1 MRKIM
6 LNNMAAGFPADE
18 TFVRT
23 VDEHRECLQ
32 QVCRGLFGSNAV
44 ILSGLE
50 VTHAGGTEPTTTLSA
65 GYAWIDGDIVFFE
78 GRVEAGT
85 YQKDKIHLHGMSE
98 EEETGTYHSG
108 AVLPTYR
115 HKVGVVVFGG
125 VSGHAGVLFT
135 PLNSMKRISEERV
148 LPVENGGGT
157 LRVQRG
163 INSTSLRGEVLVYP
177 GEVDNRWLKVGS
189 LQIPGEWQQGKQMI
203 FAAVA
208 EEIPT
213 GIIPPTVIE
222 AVAAYVKITS
232 TGDVQVRVQGPVAAL
247 SDGKMK
253 IYVNVNF

>member
-6 LNNMAAGFPADE
+6 LDNMAAGFPADE

-32 QVCRGLFGSNAV
+32 QLCRGLFGSNAV

-50 VTHAGGTEPTTTLSA
+50 VTHAGGTEPTTTLGA

-78 GRVEAGT
+78 RRVEVGT
-85 YQKDKIHLHGMSE
+85 YQDDKIHLHGKAE
-98 EEETGTYHSG
+98 EGETGTYHSG
-108 AVLPTYR
+108 AVLPTYS

-125 VSGHAGVLFT
+125 VSGMAGLLFT
-135 PLNSMKRISEERV
+135 PLTRMQRIGGKRSLHI
-148 LPVENGGGT
+148 ENGDGN
-157 LRVQRG
+157 LLVQKG
-163 INSTSLRGEVLVYP
+163 FDSTSLRGEILAYP
-177 GEVDNRWLKVGS
+177 GTVDNRWLTVGT
-189 LQIPGEWQQGKQMI
+189 LKIPNEWQQGKQMI

>member
-1 MRKIM
+1 MRKI
-6 LNNMAAGFPADE
+6 LLDNMAAGFPADE

-50 VTHAGGTEPTTTLSA
+50 VWHVGGTEPTTTLGA

-78 GRVEAGT
+78 RRVEAGT
-85 YQKDKIHLHGMSE
+85 YQKDKIHLHGKSE

-115 HKVGVVVFGG
+115 HKVGVVAFGG
-125 VSGHAGVLFT
+125 VPGIAGLLFT
-135 PLNSMKRISEERV
+135 PLARMHRIDGERV
-148 LPVENGGGT
+148 LPVENGEGT
-157 LRVQRG
+157 LRVHRD
-163 INSTSLRGEVLVYP
+163 INDTSLRGEILAYS
-177 GEVDNRWLKVGS
+177 GAVDNRWLTVGN

-208 EEIPT
+208 EELGGGHDI
-213 GIIPPTVIE
+213 IE
-222 AVAAYVKITS
+222 AITAYVKITAK
-232 TGDVQVRVQGPVAAL
+232 GEIQVRVQGPVIAL
-247 SDGKMK
+247 SGGKMK
-253 IYVNVNF
+253 IYVNVTF